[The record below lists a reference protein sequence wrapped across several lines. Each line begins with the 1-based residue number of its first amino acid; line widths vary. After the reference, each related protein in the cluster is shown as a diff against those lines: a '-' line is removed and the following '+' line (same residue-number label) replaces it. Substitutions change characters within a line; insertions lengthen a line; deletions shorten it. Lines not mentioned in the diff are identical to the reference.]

1 MKRCRASLLA
11 AASCVALGVPVRAAA
26 PVPTKPG
33 LAASAAS
40 AASAPEGYLSS
51 SRQTGNLLPAGAG
64 LAPTPDLLVYGK
76 WMFRSLCVRC
86 HGIEGNGEGADWK
99 LTKHDPVHWLPRRP
113 RNFTDPVFKLRS
125 TRSGGMPTD
134 ADLFESI
141 SRGLL
146 AEKDMPSFKFLPER
160 DRWALI
166 GYLKSLSKRW
176 TEEPPGKRIE
186 IGEAPRPDVQT
197 VAAGK
202 AVYKRM
208 KCATCHGELGKGDGQ
223 SAGDLKDDD
232 GLKIVPRD
240 FTNPAEF
247 VGPTDPRGIYRTF
260 TTGLDGT
267 PMPSFADNLNEAE
280 RWQLVWYVL
289 SLRPGWTVEQAQ
301 RETRLAN
308 ARAKPAERAA
318 EVPKR

>member
-125 TRSGGMPTD
+125 TQSGSLPTD
-134 ADLFESI
+134 ANLFESI

-146 AEKDMPSFKFLPER
+146 GDKDMPSFKFLPER
-160 DRWALI
+160 DRWALVAYI
-166 GYLKSLSKRW
+166 KSLSKRW
-176 TEEPPGKRIE
+176 KEEPPQDPIE
-186 IGEAPRPDVQT
+186 IGEAPLPDAPTLV
-197 VAAGK
+197 AGK
-202 AVYKRM
+202 VVYKRM
-208 KCATCHGELGKGDGQ
+208 QCAKCHGEVGKGDGP
-223 SAGDLKDDD
+223 SARELTDDD
-232 GLKIVPRD
+232 GLTIVPRD
-240 FTNPAEF
+240 FTKPAEF

-267 PMPSFADNLNEAE
+267 PMPSFADNLNETE

-289 SLRPGWTVEQAQ
+289 SLRPGWSLEQGQLEA
-301 RETRLAN
+301 RHAN
-308 ARAKPAERAA
+308 ARAKPVERAA
-318 EVPKR
+318 AVPAR